1 MYFQN
6 LRLQSGNPKYPLAH
20 SSQKVPL
27 KFSKHGHCKVPS
39 ATQKGRPFSI
49 NLQKK
54 MVINDG
60 STTIIIT
67 YRNVFSSELKTSSK
81 YANEIFSQ
89 FAIARAQKGEI
100 KKL

>member
-1 MYFQN
+1 MGIVKC
-6 LRLQSGNPKYPLAH
+6 LRLRKRADH
-20 SSQKVPL
+20 
-27 KFSKHGHCKVPS
+27 FPS
-39 ATQKGRPFSI
+39 TC
-49 NLQKK
+49 KK

-67 YRNVFSSELKTSSK
+67 HRNEMYFPLLKTSSK